1 MDDSRKNPNDRKS
14 LQNVRKRYG
23 DLHDLLK
30 SLSGKLTDVSSN
42 VDREFLSSY
51 RVHMLSVQ
59 SEIKTLKEDVL
70 KGEQALNSDGTV
82 AKLETEVKWFI
93 GQNNS
98 LETFIA
104 I

>member
-1 MDDSRKNPNDRKS
+1 
-14 LQNVRKRYG
+14 
-23 DLHDLLK
+23 
-30 SLSGKLTDVSSN
+30 
-42 VDREFLSSY
+42 
-51 RVHMLSVQ
+51 MLSVQ